1 MKIVHQNYIY
11 ESVRGFM
18 KDDWLYVDPHQISEK
33 EYKDI
38 SNRLKG
44 EGYDVRGVPDLKKIM
59 DSYHKE
65 NIDGTTYVKI
75 RGEDWSKIVGGILKI
90 VKPEKKVVD
99 KNLLNVVLQNIDK
112 DPESGVKIGD
122 YINSGTAYIL
132 PDGRTINFA
141 TGPGGTRGDDHR
153 YIVGFTGKRFD
164 KLTEGMQY
172 FMDNTGAIRFIP
184 EGPAFDIR
192 VPPTSIQLSKI
203 NSFVNSVHGKEIGL
217 DVYSPKF
224 GRKGKWY
231 PADTFGRKI
240 QADISRF
247 YASGEFG
254 MEHIQ

>member
-18 KDDWLYVDPHQISEK
+18 KDDWLYVDPLQISEK

-65 NIDGTTYVKI
+65 NVDGTTYVKI

-99 KNLLNVVLQNIDK
+99 KNLLNVVLQNIEK
-112 DPESGVKIGD
+112 DPQSGIKIGD
-122 YINSGTAYIL
+122 YISSGTAYIL

-141 TGPGGTRGDDHR
+141 TSLGSRSDDHR
-153 YIVGFTGKRFD
+153 IIVGYTDKHFD
-164 KLTEGMQY
+164 KMTDGMQY
-172 FMDNTGAIRFIP
+172 FMDHTGAIRFIP

-192 VPPTSIQLSKI
+192 IPPTSIQLSKI
-203 NSFVNSVHGKEIGL
+203 NSTVNSTRGKEIGL

-231 PADTFGRKI
+231 PAGTPGKRI

-254 MEHIQ
+254 MERPE

>member
-1 MKIVHQNYIY
+1 MFNNYIY

-18 KDDWLYVDPHQISEK
+18 KDDWLYVDPLQISEK

-38 SNRLKG
+38 NNRLKG
-44 EGYDVRGVPDLKKIM
+44 EGYGVRGVQDLKKIM
-59 DSYHKE
+59 DSYRKE
-65 NIDGTTYVKI
+65 EVDGTTYVKI
-75 RGEDWSKIVGGILKI
+75 RGEDWSKIVGGVLKI

-99 KNLLNVVLQNIDK
+99 KNLLNVVLKNIAK
-112 DPESGVKIGD
+112 DPQSGVKIGESLT
-122 YINSGTAYIL
+122 SGTAYIL

-141 TGPGGTRGDDHR
+141 TGPRGSRGDDHR
-153 YIVGFTGKRFD
+153 YIVGFTDKSFD
-164 KLTEGMQY
+164 SLAEGMQY
-172 FMDNTGAIRFIP
+172 FMEHTGAIRFIP

-192 VPPTSIQLSKI
+192 VAPTSIQLSKI

-231 PADTFGRKI
+231 PENTPGKRI

-254 MEHIQ
+254 MERPE

>member
-18 KDDWLYVDPHQISEK
+18 RDDWLYVDPLQISDK

-75 RGEDWSKIVGGILKI
+75 RGEDWSKIIGGILKI

-99 KNLLNVVLQNIDK
+99 KNLLNVVLQNIEK
-112 DPESGVKIGD
+112 DPESGIKIGETLT
-122 YINSGTAYIL
+122 SGTAYIL

-141 TGPGGTRGDDHR
+141 TSFGSRADDHR
-153 YIVGFTGKRFD
+153 IISSYTGKDFSS
-164 KLTEGMQY
+164 TSEGMQY
-172 FMDNTGAIRFIP
+172 FMDNTGAIRFVP
-184 EGPAFDIR
+184 ESPAFDIR

-203 NSFVNSVHGKEIGL
+203 NSAVNNASGKEIGL

-231 PADTFGRKI
+231 SAGTPGKRI

-254 MEHIQ
+254 LEHVQ